1 MKLGVIGLGKMGT
14 ALVEGVLNAEV
25 YQQDDIIGSDVVKKE
40 VAGID
45 NYQDNQ
51 VCSREAET
59 VILAVKPQIIDRVL
73 EEIKDSVRDK
83 LVISIAAGISI
94 SHLKQKLPS
103 STRIVRV
110 MPNAPAVINQGISAY
125 ACDTRVTSED
135 KELVNKLF
143 SGIGEV
149 FEIEESLMN
158 AITALSGSGPAF
170 LYIIMEALADGGVAA
185 GLSREDAIRLSALTM
200 RGAASMVLETKEH
213 PGRLKDMVTSPG
225 GTAIAGIEVMER
237 RGMRGIMMETIREA
251 ALKSRELDQTNN

>member
-1 MKLGVIGLGKMGT
+1 MKLGIIGLGKMGT
-14 ALVEGVLNAEV
+14 ALVEGVLKSEV
-25 YQQDDIIGSDVVKKE
+25 YQQEDIIGSDIVKKE
-40 VAGID
+40 VAGIST
-45 NYQDNQ
+45 YQNNQ
-51 VCSREAET
+51 DCSREAET

-125 ACDTRVTSED
+125 ACGTGVIPED
-135 KELVNKLF
+135 KELVDILF

-158 AITALSGSGPAF
+158 AITGLSGSGPAF

-185 GLSREDAIRLSALTM
+185 GLSREDALRLTALTM
-200 RGAASMVLETKEH
+200 RGAASMVLETNEH
-213 PGRLKDMVTSPG
+213 PGHLKDMVTSPG

-237 RGMRGIMMETIREA
+237 RGMRGIMMETIKEA
-251 ALKSRELDQTNN
+251 VLKSRELDQAIN